1 METDSISTPSGFR
14 VLKDGVT
21 QRSGTSTARQ
31 NRKRLLLLTHY
42 YPAHRGGIEIVAGQ
56 LASRLAANS
65 EVLWL
70 AADCDPPPDIPGVV
84 CRPQHAWNGLET
96 KGLPWP
102 IWSLQGWRNL
112 KRAVAECDIL
122 HVHDFIYPANL
133 AAILLARHFEKPV
146 VITQHIGDIE
156 YRSLLL
162 RTILKTV
169 NRTLGRLLL
178 GKASQVIF
186 ISPRVK
192 NAFESFARFSRRPL
206 YWPNGV
212 DTRTFRPVDPVAR
225 TALRDTHGLSANK
238 PVLLFVGRFVE
249 RKGLHF
255 IQQMAQA
262 RPEWQWCFAGW
273 GPIDPAA
280 WNLPNVHIWKG
291 LQGDSLAALYRLADL
306 LILPSHG
313 EGFPLVVQEALAC
326 GTPAVVSEETA
337 AGGPTIP
344 GCIIPVPFSPLHPDS
359 APWLAAIENCLNNEN
374 REDCRHECAEKADSL
389 WNWMQL
395 ANSYGELFE
404 QLLST
409 KPCSIDPK
417 NGS

>member
-1 METDSISTPSGFR
+1 M
-14 VLKDGVT
+14 LKGEMT
-21 QRSGTSTARQ
+21 QHSDASTARQ
-31 NRKRLLLLTHY
+31 DKERLLLLTHY
-42 YPAHRGGIEIVAGQ
+42 YPAHRGGVEIVAGE
-56 LASRLAANS
+56 LASRLAAS
-65 EVLWL
+65 HEVLWL
-70 AADCDPPPDIPGVV
+70 AADCDPPPDISGVA
-84 CRPQHAWNGLET
+84 CRPQRAWNGLET

-112 KRAVAECDIL
+112 KRAIAECDIL

-133 AAILLARHFEKPV
+133 AAVLLTRRFGKPV

-178 GKASQVIF
+178 GKASQVVF

-192 NAFESFARFSRRPL
+192 TAFETFTRFSAPPV

-212 DTRTFRPVDPVAR
+212 DTQIFRPVAPVAR
-225 TALRDTHGLSANK
+225 TALRETHGLSTNK

-262 RPEWQWCFAGW
+262 RPGWQWCFAGW
-273 GPIDPAA
+273 GPIDPAG

-291 LQGDSLAALYRLADL
+291 LQGESLAALYRLADL

-337 AGGPTIP
+337 AGGPILP
-344 GCIIPVPFSPLHPDS
+344 GCIIPVPLSPHSPDP
-359 APWLAAIENCLNNEN
+359 APWLSAIEASLNNKN
-374 REDCRHECAEKADSL
+374 KEDCRRECAEKADLL
-389 WNWMQL
+389 WNWAQL
-395 ANSYGELFE
+395 ADRYGKLFE
-404 QLLST
+404 QLLSP
-409 KPCSIDPK
+409 KPCLIDPK
-417 NGS
+417 KRS